1 MVETIPTFVRGF
13 DEALGG
19 GIPKGHTVLVC
30 GTPGTMKSSLML
42 NLLHH
47 NSLNLGTN
55 GIYVSVEEPKG
66 SLEKTMNKIG
76 ITDFDRKS
84 IFLTDLGDFR
94 VIYPDADVEQ
104 NWLESIPKFIKV
116 LKSEKDYEIVVID
129 SFSALCSLVP
139 LTNPRRDLFYFF
151 GALKKLDI
159 TTFLIAEMSPGVEK
173 YGTYTESFLSD
184 GIIHLKFYDV
194 SETDAQLR
202 IKCVKMRHVKH
213 SHSFFSLIF
222 EEDSFVVTKAI
233 SE

>member
-1 MVETIPTFVRGF
+1 MVVTIPTYVRGF
-13 DEALGG
+13 DDALGG
-19 GIPKGHTVLVC
+19 GIPMGHTVLVA

-47 NSLNLGTN
+47 NSNNKETN

-66 SLEKTMNKIG
+66 SLQKTMDKIG
-76 ITDFDRKS
+76 IRDFNNEN

-94 VIYPDADVEQ
+94 VIYPDADMEQ

-116 LKSEKDYEIVVID
+116 LKNDRPYEIVVID

-139 LTNPRRDLFYFF
+139 LTNPRKDLFYFF
-151 GALKKLDI
+151 GNLKRLGI
-159 TTFLIAEMSPGVEK
+159 TTFLIVEMSPGSDK
-173 YGTYTESFLSD
+173 YGSYTESFLSD
-184 GIIHLKFYDV
+184 GIIHLRFYDV

-222 EEDSFVVTKAI
+222 ENDTFAITKVI